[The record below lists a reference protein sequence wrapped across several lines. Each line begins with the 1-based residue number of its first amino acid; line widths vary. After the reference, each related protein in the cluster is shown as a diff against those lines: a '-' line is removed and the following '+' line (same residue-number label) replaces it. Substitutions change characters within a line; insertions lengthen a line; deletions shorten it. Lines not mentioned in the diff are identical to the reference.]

1 MENYQLILEKMLE
14 EIKSSKNRPSLLLH
28 SCCGPCES
36 YVLLYLCDYFDITVD
51 YFNPNI
57 APDTEYYRRMAE
69 AKRVSEILP
78 LGNKVNFIENALDAQ
93 VFYTAVNGLEDIPE
107 GGERCFAC
115 YRLRMEKAAKRAKE
129 QGYDYFTTTLSISP
143 HKNSAK
149 LNEIGFAL
157 EQEYNVKYLPADFK
171 KKNGYKRSLELSKE
185 YGLYRQSYCGC
196 AFSLAE
202 SQGRRA

>member
-1 MENYQLILEKMLE
+1 
-14 EIKSSKNRPSLLLH
+14 
-28 SCCGPCES
+28 
-36 YVLLYLCDYFDITVD
+36 
-51 YFNPNI
+51 
-57 APDTEYYRRMAE
+57 
-69 AKRVSEILP
+69 
-78 LGNKVNFIENALDAQ
+78 
-93 VFYTAVNGLEDIPE
+93 
-107 GGERCFAC
+107 
-115 YRLRMEKAAKRAKE
+115 
-129 QGYDYFTTTLSISP
+129 
-143 HKNSAK
+143 AK